1 MKISEE
7 FIQKLN
13 DRLDKKVLTYA
24 GAVAN
29 YHSDTVEIE
38 IKFKLRI
45 VGTKQM
51 ILVGTWTDYIVF
63 DIDVLSYSGMLS
75 PIFNLVYNHSAL
87 LKRGITNKVD
97 EFFEMLN
104 LDYKSI
110 LNKINIVDNEE

>member
-51 ILVGTWTDYIVF
+51 ILVGTWTDYIVY
-63 DIDVLSYSGMLS
+63 DIDILSYSGMLS
-75 PIFNLVYNHSAL
+75 PIFNLLYKHSDL
-87 LKRGITNKVD
+87 LKRGINNKVD
-97 EFFEMLN
+97 QFFDMLS
-104 LDYKSI
+104 LEHRSI

>member
-1 MKISEE
+1 MKVSDE

-45 VGTKQM
+45 VGVKQM

-104 LDYKSI
+104 LSHRAI
-110 LNKINIVDNEE
+110 LNKINIINDEK

>member
-7 FIQKLN
+7 FIQKIN

-24 GAVAN
+24 GPVVN
-29 YHSDTVEIE
+29 FDEIEIE

-63 DIDVLSYSGMLS
+63 DIDVLSYSGMLA
-75 PIFNLVYNHSAL
+75 PIFNKLYDKTYL
-87 LKRGITNKVD
+87 FERGITNKVD

-104 LDYKSI
+104 LGHKSK
-110 LNKINIVDNEE
+110 LNQINI